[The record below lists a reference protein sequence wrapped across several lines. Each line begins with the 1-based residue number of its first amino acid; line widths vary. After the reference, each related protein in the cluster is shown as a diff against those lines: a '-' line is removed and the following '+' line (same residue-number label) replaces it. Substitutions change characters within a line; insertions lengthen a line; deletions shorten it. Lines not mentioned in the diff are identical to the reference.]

1 MRHTSHVWM
10 SHVTCMNESCHTY
23 ESVTLHTTCDIP
35 CTSHVTHMNESRYT
49 CEWVMSHTWMSHV
62 IHVNESCHTYDS
74 VTPHTTRDMSCR
86 FSNTPVTSH
95 DIWHEWVMSHVWMS
109 HLTYTNQSRHTMP
122 CAFSNTRT
130 TSHMWA
136 SHVTHLNETCS
147 TYEQVIPHI
156 WKSHFTCVKKS
167 CHTRPVYTC
176 IHTPSKE
183 RWPVSEWISAF
194 ENVTTHSPEP
204 SLYSGHVAAE
214 EHVLFTRRGGSATID
229 LKEVAACM
237 YQSCGSCHTYVWV
250 MSQMEYVMTQM
261 SQVTNMNESCHKHTN
276 VSGYKC
282 EWANIWIHMD
292 ESCHVSEWVMW
303 RMWRKRCL
311 CMYQSWD
318 TFKYTCMSLITY
330 MNDTFT
336 RVTCCIH
343 MCDMGSF
350 TCVTGLVHM
359 CDTTH
364 SCVRHE

>member
-1 MRHTSHVWM
+1 MWM
-10 SHVTCMNESCHTY
+10 
-23 ESVTLHTTCDIP
+23 
-35 CTSHVTHMNESRYT
+35 SHVTHMNESCHT
-49 CEWVMSHTWMSHV
+49 CERVMSHIWFSHG
-62 IHVNESCHTYDS
+62 
-74 VTPHTTRDMSCR
+74 TRDPWHVMQ
-86 FSNTPVTSH
+86 FFFYNTPVTSH

-122 CAFSNTRT
+122 CAFSKTRT
-130 TSHMWA
+130 ASHMWA

-282 EWANIWIHMD
+282 EWANMWIHMD

-318 TFKYTCMSLITY
+318 TFEYTCMSLITY

-359 CDTTH
+359 CDTTY
-364 SCVRHE
+364 SYVRHE